1 METQY
6 FMGIPLAFKQAR
18 LWPPLRPWL
27 RKCRECGRGRVVYI
41 AGFDLDVRN
50 PEPARRGRHG
60 APGFLRGR
68 SSPAHMVERD
78 AEQAILSKLSEE
90 LTGSPYK
97 LLSGTLEIELE
108 WEGHTP

>member
-1 METQY
+1 M
-6 FMGIPLAFKQAR
+6 
-18 LWPPLRPWL
+18 
-27 RKCRECGRGRVVYI
+27 VYI

-50 PEPARRGRHG
+50 PEPTRGG
-60 APGFLRGR
+60 ADTVLQV
-68 SSPAHMVERD
+68 SSEDDLAEVRHMVERD

-108 WEGHTP
+108 WEYHTPLGEETEDVFAAAKVRGRGYASR